1 MRTCRTSSCLA
12 TAKAVLTKLREIS
25 QEQKIDPPPEH
36 HFIKA
41 DLSLISEAKRV
52 AEAIRA
58 RAGPQ
63 GIDYL
68 IMTQGM
74 SRLLFTACHQHTL
87 TTLNR
92 WTSEWKVDIYFRIA

>member
-1 MRTCRTSSCLA
+1 MSVKLGEINLSNLRCLA
-12 TAKAVLTKLREIS
+12 LQQTAKAVLTKLGEIS

-63 GIDYL
+63 GVDYL
-68 IMTQGM
+68 IMTQG
-74 SRLLFTACHQHTL
+74 
-87 TTLNR
+87 
-92 WTSEWKVDIYFRIA
+92 

>member
-1 MRTCRTSSCLA
+1 MKRKASDRQGRGNQLVQPHSVLLA
-12 TAKAVLTKLREIS
+12 TAKAVLTKLDSIS

-52 AEAIRA
+52 AEAIRT

-63 GIDYL
+63 GVDYL
-68 IMTQGM
+68 IMTQG
-74 SRLLFTACHQHTL
+74 
-87 TTLNR
+87 
-92 WTSEWKVDIYFRIA
+92 